1 MDGRERMIQKT
12 FTKTGASCRVTFRV
26 PSEEVQVGAELLGD
40 FNDWRVEANPLTRRK
55 NGSYSTTLT
64 LRTGQSYRFRYLIDG
79 ERWLN
84 DEQADKLV
92 ANRFGSLDCLL
103 EL

>member
-1 MDGRERMIQKT
+1 MIQKT
-12 FTKTGASCRVTFRV
+12 FTKKRTSCKVTFRV
-26 PSEEVQVGAELLGD
+26 AGDEVQVAAALLGD

-55 NGSYSTTLT
+55 DGSYSTTLT
-64 LRTGQSYRFRYLIDG
+64 LKPGQSYRFRYLIDG

-84 DEQADKLV
+84 DEQADRLV
-92 ANRFGSLDCLL
+92 ANRFGSLDSLV